1 MRITKPKNENYCA
14 TVVEIKNI
22 IPLTGCDNVV
32 GTTIF
37 GYQAIVGKDVKIGD
51 IGIVFPAETR
61 LSKDY
66 CFNNNLYKRGEDNI
80 DQTKKGYVEDSG
92 RVKAVKFRG
101 QVSNCLFMQIDSLR
115 WTGATIEALCVGDSF
130 DELDEKIICEK
141 YIIKTSNPHGP
152 GQTPK
157 SRIESKFLPEHLDT
171 TNFFKNSHLID
182 PERQIVVTQKIHGT
196 SIRIGNALVS
206 RKLNWF
212 EKILKKLGVNI
223 KDTEYDY
230 IFGSRKVI
238 KDTNKDQN
246 HFYDSDV
253 WTIAGKKLVG
263 LLPAGYVVYGELI
276 GYAPNNAEIQKHYSY
291 NTPKGEAELYVYR
304 ITSINDQGYVTELS
318 FDQMVEFCSYI
329 GLKTVQEVWRGKMK
343 DFVATDFIDKR
354 FFESGY
360 KNCLWLGNNMD
371 LVDEGVVIRADGL
384 VPVLLKAKSPKF
396 LELETKMIDS
406 GAEDLESA
414 QS

>member
-276 GYAPNNAEIQKHYSY
+276 GHAPNNVEIQKHYSY